1 MTQGGGLLQL
11 VAQGKQD
18 VFLTGNP
25 SITWFKFVY
34 RRYTNFAIESQRMY
48 FDGSP
53 NFGQKLTCLV
63 PRNGDLL
70 GPIFLKVT
78 LPQLYLT
85 STGKKVGYVNS
96 PGHSL
101 IQEISVQIGE
111 QEIDK
116 QTGQWMEI
124 WSSLTVDASQRAG
137 FEQMVGQRP
146 GYPFIDN
153 KNNAPDISGVVPTL
167 PNYLFSRENGNSL
180 VDISGIQVVAGQI
193 SPDTSDIQ
201 VPGATTA
208 PFPRNYDD
216 PIMGPQVLYIPLR
229 FWFNKNP
236 GLYLPLLAMQYHPVR
251 INVTLSPLQSM
262 FYTSDLYNSE
272 DPSGNQTCNAGVSV
286 EPAQLG
292 LELWGDY
299 VFLDVPERRRFVSAP
314 LEYLIEQVQYSP
326 PLAIPANSRTG
337 TLSLNFNHPIKEFI
351 WVLQRNVM
359 QNRHEYFNWSSLGFY
374 EIFKAR
380 ELGLSPPPKRTDLML
395 GAKLQLNGQDRFDTR
410 DAVFFRLVQPYQRHT
425 TIPSDRYIYVYSIA
439 LRPEEQQPSGTLNAS
454 RIDNMVLQI
463 NLSDQSSNY
472 STSTLFGDM
481 SAYVYVT
488 NYNVL
493 RVVDGYAGLLFSV

>member
-25 SITWFKFVY
+25 SVTWFKFVY

-48 FDGSP
+48 FEGSP
-53 NFGQKLTCLV
+53 NFGQRLTCLV

-70 GPIFLKVT
+70 GPMFLKVT
-78 LPQLYLT
+78 LPPLYYVG
-85 STGKKVGYVNS
+85 SGKPVGYVNS
-96 PGHSL
+96 PGHAL

-124 WSSLTVDASQRAG
+124 WSSLTVDASQRVG

-146 GYPFIDN
+146 GYPFIDVS
-153 KNNAPDISGVVPTL
+153 NNALDVSGANRDISG
-167 PNYLFSRENGNSL
+167 YLFSRENGNSL
-180 VDISGIQVVAGQI
+180 VDISGVGI
-193 SPDTSDIQ
+193 SGLNIKPRINGNDI
-201 VPGATTA
+201 PGPTTA

-216 PIMGPQVLYIPLR
+216 PIIGPQTLYIPLR

-251 INVTLSPLQSM
+251 INVTLAPLQDM
-262 FYTSDLYNSE
+262 FYCSALYNPE
-272 DPSGNQTCNAGVSV
+272 KPTNPQVCNAGLSV
-286 EPAQLG
+286 QPAQLG
-292 LELWGDY
+292 IELWGDY
-299 VFLDVPERRRFVSAP
+299 VYLDVPERRRFVSSN
-314 LEYLIEQVQYSP
+314 LEYLIEQVQYTP
-326 PLAIPANSRTG
+326 PLAIPRNSRFA

-351 WVLQRNVM
+351 WVLQRNIM
-359 QNRHEYFNWSSLGFY
+359 TNRHEYFNWSSLGFY
-374 EIFKAR
+374 EIMKNR
-380 ELGLSPPPKRTDLML
+380 QNGLPNPPRRSDLMVN
-395 GAKLQLNGQDRFDTR
+395 AKIQLDGQDRFDAR
-410 DAVFFRLVQPYQRHT
+410 DPVYFRLVQPYQRHT

-439 LRPEEQQPSGTLNAS
+439 LRPEDQQPSGTLNAS
-454 RIDNMVLQI
+454 RIDNLVLQ
-463 NLSDQSSNY
+463 LGLADSSTGYN
-472 STSTLFGDM
+472 TSALFGDM
-481 SAYVYVT
+481 SAYVYAT

-493 RVVDGYAGLLFSV
+493 RVIDGYAGLLFSV